1 MILFWLREA
10 IKIFGRAK
18 SSFILSLISLSISIL
33 LIAASIYSVL
43 LSGKIEDKIKSQLSL
58 NIFLDDSV
66 STKSIKNI
74 KEGLSNMNYITS
86 INYIDKEEAA
96 RIFIEET
103 GEDFRKILDYNPLP
117 ASLSLNIKPE
127 YVFKDSLDKILS
139 ELNKIAGIDEIVFE
153 NQMLME
159 IVTKLKELQ
168 KYIIAIT
175 IILVLI
181 SIYITYS
188 TIKLIINLK
197 HEELETMKLVGAK
210 LSTIKLPIILNEI
223 ITGIFAGS
231 LSFLL
236 IKILLLTIS
245 NYGSIP
251 NILMP
256 TTQIYI
262 LVFVIGPILSLIV
275 SLVVLRKISL
285 KI

>member
-18 SSFILSLISLSISIL
+18 SSFILSLISLSISIV
-33 LIAASIYSVL
+33 LIAASIYTVS
-43 LSGKIEDKIKSQLSL
+43 LSGKIEEKIKSQLSL
-58 NIFLDDSV
+58 NIFLDDSL
-66 STKSIKNI
+66 STSSIKNI
-74 KEGLSNMNYITS
+74 REGLSKKKYITS
-86 INYIDKEEAA
+86 VTYIDKEEAA

-127 YVFKDSLDKILS
+127 YVIKDSLVNILI
-139 ELNKIAGIDEIVFE
+139 ELNKIVGIDEIVYE

-159 IVTKLKELQ
+159 IVSKLKELQ

-197 HEELETMKLVGAK
+197 HDELETMKLVGAK

-223 ITGIFAGS
+223 ITGIIAGL
-231 LSFLL
+231 LSFLS
-236 IKILLLTIS
+236 IKFFLLMIS
-245 NYGSIP
+245 KYGTIP
-251 NILMP
+251 NIFMP
-256 TTQIYI
+256 TAQIYI
-262 LVFVIGPILSLIV
+262 FMLIIGPILSLIV
-275 SLVVLRKISL
+275 SIVILRKISL